1 MKLLGDNK
9 MYDKSLNTPCTKKTL
24 ALFKGIQGYY
34 GLNKQESFEKMV
46 EELAK
51 KYNITTTQK

>member
-1 MKLLGDNK
+1 
-9 MYDKSLNTPCTKKTL
+9 MYDKSLNTPCTKKTI

-46 EELAK
+46 EEIAK